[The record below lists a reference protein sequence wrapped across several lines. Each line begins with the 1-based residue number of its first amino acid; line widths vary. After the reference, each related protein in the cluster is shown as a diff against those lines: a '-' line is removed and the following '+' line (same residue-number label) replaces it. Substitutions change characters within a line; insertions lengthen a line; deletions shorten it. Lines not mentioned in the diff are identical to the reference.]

1 MNMRRAT
8 GTLVAAL
15 SATTPVVA
23 QQVQL
28 SPVLTLDQDRMYATS
43 AFGQRVQAELQAQ
56 SVALSQENRKI
67 EAALEAEERRLT
79 EERASM
85 DPAAFR
91 VLAEDFDERVTGI
104 RRAQA
109 AKADS
114 VRKNADEERA
124 RFFEAAFPILLE
136 LVEETGAVAILNN
149 SAVIFSVR
157 NIDITDAVIERID
170 ATVGESPPPVDTG
183 PLPVQRPASDDIS
196 TEDSVQTDG
205 STTDSE

>member
-1 MNMRRAT
+1 MRPAA
-8 GTLVAAL
+8 GALMAAL
-15 SATTPVVA
+15 SVTTPVMA
-23 QQVQL
+23 QPVQL

-43 AFGQRVQAELQAQ
+43 AFGQRVQADLQAQ
-56 SVALSQENRKI
+56 SIKLAQENRKI
-67 EAALEAEERRLT
+67 EVALEEEERRLT
-79 EERASM
+79 DERASM
-85 DPAAFR
+85 DPSEFQ
-91 VLAEDFDERVTGI
+91 VLAADFDERVTGI

-114 VRKNADEERA
+114 VRKIAEAERA

-170 ATVGESPPPVDTG
+170 ATVGASPPPQDTG
-183 PLPVQRPASDDIS
+183 PLPVQRPSKEIAPSD
-196 TEDSVQTDG
+196 EPAQADSSSAD
-205 STTDSE
+205 E